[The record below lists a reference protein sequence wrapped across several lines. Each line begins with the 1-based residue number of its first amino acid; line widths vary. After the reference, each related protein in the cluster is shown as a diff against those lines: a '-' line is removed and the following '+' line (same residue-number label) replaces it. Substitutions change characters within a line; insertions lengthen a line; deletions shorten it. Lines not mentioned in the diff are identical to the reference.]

1 MKTTA
6 TNKRR
11 PRMVGAPC
19 RSCTPDGVQTYGTP
33 TKRQPRYYVVV
44 WGDKQYISQNDV
56 NKYRSC
62 GAIIHEE
69 K

>member
-1 MKTTA
+1 MDTA
-6 TNKRR
+6 KIKARR
-11 PRMVGAPC
+11 TRIVGAPC
-19 RSCTPDGVQTYGTP
+19 RSCTPDGVQRYGTP
-33 TKRQPRYYVVV
+33 TKRPTRYYVVV
-44 WGDKQYISQNDV
+44 WGDKQYISPNDV